1 MTNFFRNAFTA
12 LFIGG
17 IVLGGHALYSGSST
31 AALIDAVVF
40 LGLLASLMIAF
51 GWNSLLVQIPACEDP
66 AGRTVAPAQGD
77 TAIIHESNSFHVQLG
92 KELAGQLTS
101 AHTEL
106 GNTQAILGDAI
117 AKLVDTFTA
126 MADEVR
132 RQQALTLFITD
143 GGEVAEGQNAKRK
156 FEHFVQS
163 TSDAMNEFVDTT
175 VQNSKRAMELVERM
189 DAITEQVSGILGIL
203 NEVESIAKQTN
214 LLALNAAIEAARAG
228 EAGRGFAVVAD
239 EVRNLSENTNKFSKQ
254 IRALVGD
261 VNNSLISAE
270 KSINS
275 LAATDMTFVMESK
288 QRVETMMGDLSE
300 LNATIATNA
309 VELNQ
314 INAKVEQNVAV
325 AVSTLQFQDMSSQ
338 LLAHAQMRL
347 AALQEVAGE
356 MCKGTDQPSRSEYL
370 EQIAAYNRS
379 LHEHV
384 VSLDEKKSNPVAQ
397 DNFAT
402 GDIELF

>member
-1 MTNFFRNAFTA
+1 MTNSTRLVFTGA
-12 LFIGG
+12 LVSG
-17 IVLGGHALYSGSST
+17 VLLAGHALYFGGMSI
-31 AALIDAVVF
+31 ALADTLVF
-40 LGLLASLMIAF
+40 LVIVSGWSYLLKRAAVGEEL
-51 GWNSLLVQIPACEDP
+51 P
-66 AGRTVAPAQGD
+66 GRAELPAQGD
-77 TAIIHESNSFHVQLG
+77 MPIIHESNTFHVQLG
-92 KELAGQLTS
+92 KELSSQLSS
-101 AHTEL
+101 AHNEL
-106 GNTQAILGDAI
+106 GNTQDILSEAI
-117 AKLVDTFTA
+117 AKLIDNFTA
-126 MADEVR
+126 MAEEVR
-132 RQQALTLFITD
+132 AQQALTLFITD
-143 GGEVAEGQNAKRK
+143 GGTGNEGQSAKQK

-163 TSDAMNEFVDTT
+163 TSDAMNEFVDST
-175 VQNSKRAMELVERM
+175 VQNSKHAMELVEKM
-189 DAITEQVSGILGIL
+189 DAINAQVSGILSIL

-254 IRALVGD
+254 IRSLVGHVSD
-261 VNNSLISAE
+261 SLISAE
-270 KSINS
+270 QSINK
-275 LAATDMTFVMESK
+275 LAATDMTFVMDSK
-288 QRVETMMGDLSE
+288 QRVQVMMTDLTA
-300 LNATIATNA
+300 LNETIAKNA
-309 VELNQ
+309 VELNL
-314 INAKVEQNVAV
+314 INTKVEHNVAV

-347 AALQEVAGE
+347 IALQEVANE
-356 MCKGTDQPSRSEYL
+356 MRKGTDRPDRGEYL

>member
-1 MTNFFRNAFTA
+1 MTNFSRLA
-12 LFIGG
+12 LTGALTSG
-17 IVLGGHALYSGSST
+17 ILLGGHALYLGSMLVDMLLFLAIVAVWGYLLKR
-31 AALIDAVVF
+31 AAGGGVLEVEP
-40 LGLLASLMIAF
+40 S
-51 GWNSLLVQIPACEDP
+51 
-66 AGRTVAPAQGD
+66 AQGD
-77 TAIIHESNSFHVQLG
+77 MPLIHESNAFHVQLG
-92 KELAGQLTS
+92 SELSGQLAS

-106 GNTQAILGDAI
+106 GNTQAILSDAI

-143 GGEVAEGQNAKRK
+143 GGAASEDQNAKQK

-163 TSDAMNEFVDTT
+163 TSNAMNEFVDST
-175 VQNSKRAMELVERM
+175 VQNSKRAMELVEKM
-189 DAITEQVSGILGIL
+189 DTINGQVSGILGIL
-203 NEVESIAKQTN
+203 SEVENIAKQTN

-239 EVRNLSENTNKFSKQ
+239 EVRNLSESTNKFSRQ
-254 IRALVGD
+254 IRALVGN
-261 VNNSLISAE
+261 VNESLVSAE
-270 KSINS
+270 QSINS

-288 QRVETMMGDLSE
+288 QRVETMMADLSE
-300 LNATIATNA
+300 LNKTIAKNA
-309 VELNQ
+309 DELNL
-314 INAKVEQNVAV
+314 INTKVEQNVAV

-347 AALQEVAGE
+347 AALQEVANE
-356 MCKGTDQPSRSEYL
+356 MRKGTDRPNRNEYL

-384 VSLDEKKSNPVAQ
+384 VLLDEKKSNPVVQ

>member
-1 MTNFFRNAFTA
+1 MTNFSRLA
-12 LFIGG
+12 LTGALVSG
-17 IVLGGHALYSGSST
+17 ILLGGHALYFGSVLADVLLFLVIV
-31 AALIDAVVF
+31 AAWSY
-40 LGLLASLMIAF
+40 LLKRA
-51 GWNSLLVQIPACEDP
+51 
-66 AGRTVAPAQGD
+66 AGGEEQPDRSEVPAQGD
-77 TAIIHESNSFHVQLG
+77 TPLIHESNTFHVQLG
-92 KELAGQLTS
+92 NELSSQLAS

-106 GNTQAILGDAI
+106 GNTQTILSDAI

-132 RQQALTLFITD
+132 AQQALTLFITD
-143 GGEVAEGQNAKRK
+143 GGEASEDQNAKQK

-163 TSDAMNEFVDTT
+163 TSDAMNEFVDST
-175 VQNSKRAMELVERM
+175 VQNSKRAMELVEKM
-189 DAITEQVSGILGIL
+189 DAINVQVSSILGIL
-203 NEVESIAKQTN
+203 NEVENIAKQTN

-239 EVRNLSENTNKFSKQ
+239 EVRNLSESTNKFSKQ
-254 IRALVGD
+254 IRALVGN
-261 VNNSLISAE
+261 VNASLISAE
-270 KSINS
+270 QSINS

-288 QRVETMMGDLSE
+288 QRVETMMADLSE
-300 LNATIATNA
+300 LNETIARNA
-309 VELNQ
+309 DELNL
-314 INAKVEQNVAV
+314 INTKVEQNVAA

-347 AALQEVAGE
+347 AALQEVANE
-356 MCKGTDQPSRSEYL
+356 MRKGTDRPNRTEYL

>member
-1 MTNFFRNAFTA
+1 MTNFPRLA
-12 LFIGG
+12 LTGALVSG
-17 IVLGGHALYSGSST
+17 ILLGGHALYLGGAGVVLADILLFLVIVSVWVYLLKRAERGEEQADRAASS
-31 AALIDAVVF
+31 
-40 LGLLASLMIAF
+40 
-51 GWNSLLVQIPACEDP
+51 
-66 AGRTVAPAQGD
+66 AQGD
-77 TAIIHESNSFHVQLG
+77 MPIIHESNAFHVQLG
-92 KELAGQLTS
+92 KELSGQLTS

-106 GNTQAILGDAI
+106 GNTQAILSDAI
-117 AKLVDTFTA
+117 AKLVGTFTA

-143 GGEVAEGQNAKRK
+143 GGEVAEGQNAKQK

-239 EVRNLSENTNKFSKQ
+239 EGRNLSENTNKFSRQ

-261 VNNSLISAE
+261 VNNSLIAAE

-288 QRVETMMGDLSE
+288 QRVQSMMGDLSE

-325 AVSTLQFQDMSSQ
+325 AVATLQFQDMSSQ

-347 AALQEVAGE
+347 AALQEVASE
-356 MCKGTDQPSRSEYL
+356 MCKGTDRPNRGEYL
-370 EQIAAYNRS
+370 EQIATYNRS

>member
-1 MTNFFRNAFTA
+1 MTNSSRLA
-12 LFIGG
+12 LTGALVSG
-17 IVLGGHALYSGSST
+17 TLLGGHALYFGGVAVALADLLLFLVIVAVWGYLLKR
-31 AALIDAVVF
+31 AACGEEQVDRAEP
-40 LGLLASLMIAF
+40 S
-51 GWNSLLVQIPACEDP
+51 
-66 AGRTVAPAQGD
+66 AQGD
-77 TAIIHESNSFHVQLG
+77 TPIIHESNSFHVQLG
-92 KELAGQLTS
+92 KELASQLTS

-106 GNTQAILGDAI
+106 GNTQAILSDAI
-117 AKLVDTFTA
+117 AKLVNTFTA
-126 MADEVR
+126 MAEEVR
-132 RQQALTLFITD
+132 AQQALTLFITD
-143 GGEVAEGQNAKRK
+143 GGEANEGQNAKQK

-163 TSDAMNEFVDTT
+163 TSDAMNEFVDST

-189 DAITEQVSGILGIL
+189 DTITEQVSGILGIL

-261 VNNSLISAE
+261 VNKSLISAE
-270 KSINS
+270 QSINS

-288 QRVETMMGDLSE
+288 QRVETMMGDLTE
-300 LNATIATNA
+300 LNTTIAKNA
-309 VELNQ
+309 DELNQ

-347 AALQEVAGE
+347 AALQEVANE
-356 MCKGTDQPSRSEYL
+356 MCKGTDRPNRGEYM
-370 EQIAAYNRS
+370 EQIAAYNHL

-384 VSLDEKKSNPVAQ
+384 VSLDAKKSNPVAQ